1 MYSITDAH
9 KALSCGRSTVYA
21 IMKEAGIETTKSG
34 LSQLMNEE
42 QFQKLQEIYYQKYPN
57 RKPKESTLVQTSTFK
72 IDSET
77 REVEVVESRHQIKTY
92 QDMLEEIKAL
102 AARSHERDAET
113 IADLRKQL
121 EGKDKIIES
130 LLEIIKNQKKTVSE
144 PQPPT
149 PIQRKPV
156 KFPDY
161 DPNIDSMTGDL
172 FEQSELEQLSES
184 SQNSHETPKSNP
196 SVESVTRFSKPSS
209 WQIEAFSEDNPPLTP
224 DEAVIRY
231 FKGRFPQRTPD
242 MNDFLRYLE
251 SCGFPHN
258 SAAASTRLAKLRRQ
272 QRAAREAGKI

>member
-1 MYSITDAH
+1 
-9 KALSCGRSTVYA
+9 
-21 IMKEAGIETTKSG
+21 
-34 LSQLMNEE
+34 
-42 QFQKLQEIYYQKYPN
+42 
-57 RKPKESTLVQTSTFK
+57 
-72 IDSET
+72 
-77 REVEVVESRHQIKTY
+77 
-92 QDMLEEIKAL
+92 
-102 AARSHERDAET
+102 
-113 IADLRKQL
+113 
-121 EGKDKIIES
+121 
-130 LLEIIKNQKKTVSE
+130 
-144 PQPPT
+144 
-149 PIQRKPV
+149 
-156 KFPDY
+156 
-161 DPNIDSMTGDL
+161 MTGDL

-196 SVESVTRFSKPSS
+196 SESVTRFSKPSS